1 MATHLRTEFAMKALD
16 LADLFKVWIGQTPV
30 PGPVTYRVEL
40 SAPDGMSTGG
50 GTQSVQ
56 HIKLIPVDGGPTV
69 VAGSANQVEG
79 AAELR
84 TFEHLAELHAQRFKG
99 AEIPLDRG
107 AYNDLVKRMQTFFSD
122 KGLRLVMVD
131 AAPRA
136 TARPEA
142 TAPRPN
148 ITIVIVGLVAIAA
161 AVAGGMLLLLGH
173 R

>member
-1 MATHLRTEFAMKALD
+1 MATHLRTEFAMKAVD

-50 GTQSVQ
+50 GAQSVQ

-69 VAGSANQVEG
+69 VAGTANQVE
-79 AAELR
+79 ASAELR

-99 AEIPLDRG
+99 AEIPLDRA

-122 KGLRLVMVD
+122 KGLRLVMID
-131 AAPRA
+131 AAPRSA
-136 TARPEA
+136 SRPAEAPARSK
-142 TAPRPN
+142 TML
-148 ITIVIVGLVAIAA
+148 VVGLGLVAAV
-161 AVAGGMLLLLGH
+161 VAGAMFFLV